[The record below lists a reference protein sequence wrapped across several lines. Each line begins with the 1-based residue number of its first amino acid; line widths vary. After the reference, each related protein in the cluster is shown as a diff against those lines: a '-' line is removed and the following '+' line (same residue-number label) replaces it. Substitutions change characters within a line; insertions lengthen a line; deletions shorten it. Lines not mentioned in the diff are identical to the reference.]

1 MQYTHIMMSLPIYQI
16 DAFTNRLFSGNPAAV
31 VPLDTWLPDEQMQA
45 IALENNLSETAFF
58 VPRDEDFELRWFT
71 PAVEVDLCGHA
82 TLATAHVLFQHLN
95 YAKPRIVFHTRS
107 GPLTV
112 ERSGQ
117 GYQMDFPVDDI
128 RQIAFPPGLEQAL
141 GSPILEV
148 WQGRNDIM
156 AVLSSQDSVL
166 RLAPDMRALAQLG
179 GRGIIATAPGEEAD
193 FVSRCFFPAAGVD
206 EDPVTGSAHT
216 TMTPYWAG
224 RLVPTGASARLEA
237 RQLSARGGALRCVLE
252 GKRVLLEG
260 EAVTYLKGEFFL
272 QPSP

>member
-1 MQYTHIMMSLPIYQI
+1 MPSSPIYQI
-16 DAFTNRLFSGNPAAV
+16 DAFTDRLFSGNPAAV
-31 VPLDTWLPDEQMQA
+31 VPLDAWLPDELMQA

-71 PAVEVDLCGHA
+71 PTVEVDLCGHA

-107 GPLTV
+107 GALTV

-117 GYQMDFPVDDI
+117 GYRMDFPADDI
-128 RQIAFPPGLEQAL
+128 RQIEVPQGLEQAL
-141 GSPILEV
+141 GMPVLEV
-148 WQGRNDIM
+148 WQGRNDLM
-156 AVLSSQDSVL
+156 AVLHSQESVQ
-166 RLAPDMRALAQLG
+166 RLKPDMAALKQLG

-224 RLVPTGASARLEA
+224 RLVPTGVSGRLEA
-237 RQLSARGGALRCVLE
+237 RQLSARSGALVCVLE
-252 GKRVLLEG
+252 GNRVLLEG
-260 EAVTYLKGEFFL
+260 EAVTYLKGEFYL

>member
-1 MQYTHIMMSLPIYQI
+1 MPSSPIYQI

-31 VPLDTWLPDEQMQA
+31 APLDAWLPDELMQA

-58 VPRDEDFELRWFT
+58 VPRGEDFELRWFT

-107 GPLTV
+107 GALAV

-128 RQIAFPPGLEQAL
+128 RQIEVPPGLERAL
-141 GSPILEV
+141 GRPILEV

-156 AVLSSQDSVL
+156 AVLPSQETIM
-166 RLAPDMRALAQLG
+166 RLEPDMAALKQLG
-179 GRGIIATAPGEEAD
+179 GRGIIATAPGKEAD

-216 TMTPYWAG
+216 TMTPYWAE
-224 RLVPTGASARLEA
+224 RLLPAGVPGRLEA
-237 RQLSARGGALRCVLE
+237 RQLSARGGKLTCSLE

-260 EAVTYLKGEFFL
+260 EAVTFL
-272 QPSP
+272 EGAIFLP